1 MNSNKLTNNQQ
12 DPTHDY
18 KFIIALYAIIIY
30 KFYLS
35 SRRHIVQFIIILSL
49 LLISYYNIV
58 PNPIKLVLFMAIS
71 VIFIIISFKHLQSNN
86 VSGIKAYI
94 SSFDTYV
101 IILFSSLLMIIISSI
116 GIKCFR
122 NAELSRTAS
131 DFLIIWLAIFFIMY
145 EIISIAELSGIKSS
159 WIIIL
164 IFVCTLSGYLFVFT
178 SDFFLAVTLI
188 TTLTETIL
196 TVIKEEDGGGEEKN
210 TINKSIIFLNEIYVS
225 SLIIEFISNI
235 KCLSAIISNSNKH
248 ILSVLEIYLPNRTS
262 SYDLGDT
269 LIVGFEIVLVIAII
283 SIILYGLTFV
293 LSRVTKGKLIPWFNN
308 QRGDLH
314 GKHN

>member
-1 MNSNKLTNNQQ
+1 MNSNKLTNSQQ

-86 VSGIKAYI
+86 ISGIKAYI

-131 DFLIIWLAIFFIMY
+131 DFLIIWLAIF
-145 EIISIAELSGIKSS
+145 L
-159 WIIIL
+159 
-164 IFVCTLSGYLFVFT
+164 
-178 SDFFLAVTLI
+178 
-188 TTLTETIL
+188 
-196 TVIKEEDGGGEEKN
+196 
-210 TINKSIIFLNEIYVS
+210 
-225 SLIIEFISNI
+225 
-235 KCLSAIISNSNKH
+235 
-248 ILSVLEIYLPNRTS
+248 
-262 SYDLGDT
+262 
-269 LIVGFEIVLVIAII
+269 
-283 SIILYGLTFV
+283 
-293 LSRVTKGKLIPWFNN
+293 
-308 QRGDLH
+308 
-314 GKHN
+314 